1 MRPTF
6 RCVLLAVAGLPVA
19 LLPAL
24 LSPRLWPL
32 WIAWI
37 GLLAL
42 ATGADA
48 MFGLSRRKLR
58 CALSAP
64 SLLPIGEAG
73 EIGVAIEAPGYRE
86 GLSLTLLVEVEG
98 DLAPPDPLTI
108 RLGEGGVARATVPL
122 TPLRRGIAR
131 VAELWLRWEG
141 PLGLVQRVVRL
152 PARHE
157 VAVVPNVRA
166 VRRAAL
172 RFFSSRRFLAG
183 LRAERY
189 VGDGSEFEALRE
201 FVPGLD
207 HRAIDWKAT
216 ARHRRLLVQEF
227 RAERNQQI
235 VLAIDTGHLM
245 REPIAGIPK
254 LDHAINA
261 GLLLGYF
268 SLRAGDRV
276 GLFAF
281 DEGVRAYVEPTG
293 GPGAFRR
300 LQAAT
305 AALEYRA
312 TETNFTLGLAELATR
327 LRRRSLVAVLTD
339 FVDVVAGDLMIENL
353 VRLSRRH
360 LVLFVTLRDPGLGAI
375 AGAAPHSADA
385 LHRAVVAGDFV
396 RERERVLSRLRR
408 AGIRTLDA
416 APERISVDLLN
427 RYLDAQRRELI

>member
-1 MRPTF
+1 MRPTL
-6 RCVLLAVAGLPVA
+6 RCVLLAVGGLPVA

-24 LSPRLWPL
+24 ISARLWPL
-32 WIAWI
+32 WIAWV
-37 GLLAL
+37 GLLVL
-42 ATGADA
+42 ATGLDA
-48 MFGLSRRKLR
+48 MLGLSRRKLR
-58 CALSAP
+58 CATLAP
-64 SLLPIGEAG
+64 PLLYIGEQGEMVVSVAG
-73 EIGVAIEAPGYRE
+73 PPARA
-86 GLSLTLLVEVEG
+86 GLRLMLLVEVEG
-98 DLAPPDPLTI
+98 DLAPPDPLSVV
-108 RLGEGGVARATVPL
+108 LGEGGAARVAVPL
-122 TPLRRGIAR
+122 TPRRRGTSRIAE
-131 VAELWLRWEG
+131 VWLRWEG
-141 PLGLVQRVVRL
+141 PLGLVQRVLVQ
-152 PARHE
+152 PATHE
-157 VAVVPNVRA
+157 VLVVPNVRA

-172 RFFSSRRFLAG
+172 RFFSSRHFLAG

-216 ARHRRLLVQEF
+216 ARHRKLLVQEF

-245 REPIAGIPK
+245 REPIAGVPK

-293 GPGAFRR
+293 GAGAFRR
-300 LQAAT
+300 LQAAS

-312 TETNFTLGLAELATR
+312 SETNFTLGLAELATR

-360 LVLFVTLRDPGLGAI
+360 LVLFVTLRDPGLGAV
-375 AGAAPHSADA
+375 ARAAPASADA
-385 LHRAVVAGDFV
+385 LHRAVVAGDLV

-416 APERISVDLLN
+416 APERVSVDLLN